1 MTIYTNI
8 DLASVGRAGQKAFV
22 QLKTTKDILS
32 KFTKEMI
39 LFIDTETC
47 PRSFDKQSEIDAFL
61 MAKQREGK
69 KIGAA
74 QKKSAEKHAESVRLD
89 HATDPMKNRI
99 RLLQI
104 GLKNGDVI
112 VVDLFD
118 KRVDA
123 EKIVVAMSGKQ
134 VVGQNLK
141 FDLKQLFYHYPA
153 FQPGMVFDTMAAHRM
168 VMYRERTGFAPADL
182 ATIIS
187 YWLQRDLEKDQGSA
201 DWGGTITPDMF
212 RYSYMDVALL
222 PEVYQ
227 LQCEDLN
234 INSVYT
240 TEPAYAGIEDLVG
253 ALEMRFVE
261 VLARIELAGVAVNID
276 GLRERQETL
285 EKELVKLLR
294 PYAKLGIN
302 TQSSVQ
308 LVKYLESEGIDV
320 MGSAYEDLVP
330 HASDPVVSK
339 LLRIKELQKE
349 VDMCDDYASRAEAS
363 PDKRIHASFNQQRGA
378 AGRMSC
384 TGPNLQQIPRKI
396 KGLFYAVPKGRVLYR
411 ADYPAIEARIMG
423 VIARDKTIIDIFR
436 KKEDMH
442 TFTGMTVLGMSEKET
457 KETETRLVA
466 KATNFGL
473 MFGMGVDAFIE
484 YAFIN
489 YGVKLTKEKA
499 TEIRERY
506 LDTFRGVKRM
516 HNENSRRLAE
526 YPTIVIKTLL
536 GRIVRCD
543 KFTNANNYPIQ
554 GTAAEMIK
562 LAAVLFMQDV
572 KKLGLDAV
580 IVNIIHDEMVIE
592 AARKDGK
599 KAAKALQQAMEQ
611 AANTIITEFTTEVEV
626 KEVKAA

>member
-8 DLASVGRAGQKAFV
+8 DLASVGHAGQKTFV
-22 QLKTTKDILS
+22 QLRTTKDILS
-32 KFTKEMI
+32 KFTKEKI

-47 PRSFDKQSEIDAFL
+47 PRSFDLQSEVDAFL
-61 MAKQREGK
+61 MRKQQEGK
-69 KIGAA
+69 KITKAQEKAA
-74 QKKSAEKHAESVRLD
+74 VKHGESLRLD
-89 HATDPMKNRI
+89 HAVDPMKNRI

-118 KRVDA
+118 KKVNA
-123 EKIVVAMSGKQ
+123 EKIVDGLSGKT

-141 FDLKQLFYHYPA
+141 FDLKQLLYHYPGYT
-153 FQPGMVFDTMAAHRM
+153 PGEVFDTMAAHRI

-182 ATIIS
+182 ATIVS
-187 YWLQRDLEKDQGSA
+187 YWLKRSLEKDQGGSN
-201 DWGGTITPDMF
+201 WGGTITPDMF

-222 PEVYQ
+222 PEIYE

-234 INSVYT
+234 GSSEYIT
-240 TEPAYAGIEDLVG
+240 DPPYAGVIDLVS

-261 VLARIELAGVAVNID
+261 VLARIELAGVAVNIK
-276 GLRERQETL
+276 GLRERQEVL
-285 EKELVKLLR
+285 SKELVKLQR

-302 TQSSVQ
+302 TQSSLQ
-308 LVKYLESEGIDV
+308 LVKYLAGEGIDV
-320 MGSAYEDLVP
+320 LGSAYEDLVP
-330 HASDPVVSK
+330 HAGDPTVAK

-349 VDMCDDYASRAEAS
+349 VDMCDDYATRAEES
-363 PDKRIHASFNQQRGA
+363 PDRRIHASFNQQRGA

-384 TGPNLQQIPRKI
+384 SSPNLQQIPRKI
-396 KGLFYAVPKGRVLYR
+396 KALFYLTPKGRVLYR

-423 VIARDKTIIDIFR
+423 VIARDKTIIDIFKR
-436 KKEDMH
+436 KEDMH

-489 YGVKLTKEKA
+489 YGVKLEKDQATK
-499 TEIRERY
+499 IREAY
-506 LDTFRGVKRM
+506 LNTFRGIKRL
-516 HNENSRRLAE
+516 HNENSRLLSE
-526 YPTIVIKTLL
+526 YQTIMIRTLL
-536 GRIVRCD
+536 GRMVRCD

-562 LAAVLFMQDV
+562 LAAVIFYQRAAER
-572 KKLGLDAV
+572 GLDTS

-592 AARKDGK
+592 AAKKDGK
-599 KAAKALQQAMEQ
+599 KAAKILQEAMEH

-626 KEVKAA
+626 KEVKAV